1 MAKGKGKKG
10 KGKGKGPVGP
20 EVVTTRTII
29 RERERCMCP
38 RLGDAA
44 VRSERADAIRLE
56 CVFFKIRRAVVQGKE
71 TLDLSRSNLGFVPE
85 ELRTVPELRK
95 LTELDLSRNQLFG
108 SDHVFSMIEELNVLR
123 KLNLSD
129 NFFNGPLSER
139 CTKMVALEDLALD
152 GNQLTELPENVGDW
166 KLMKRFSA
174 AKNELKALP
183 ESSAAWT
190 GLTYLN
196 LRNNKLAA
204 LPGPAMRHW
213 TECETLYLGTNE
225 IAVLPDEVSF
235 LTKLRELGV
244 RTNHLSHVPRRCR
257 PAASSKLHLG
267 NNRIADVPAE
277 VLAHLTEVEE
287 LHLYKNKLDAL
298 RSRSAR

>member
-108 SDHVFSMIEELNVLR
+108 SDHVFSCACDDGWAGPACNTAVNATASKGAAPATAATSAFAAALAVLAGLLLLAAVGAFALAEKRKREVTRYERLVREVGSSASTIITASARDDDEDEER
-123 KLNLSD
+123 ARGSSYAA
-129 NFFNGPLSER
+129 P
-139 CTKMVALEDLALD
+139 EDLALPTFSEMKD
-152 GNQLTELPENVGDW
+152 ISTNISPFHDEPLEL
-166 KLMKRFSA
+166 
-174 AKNELKALP
+174 
-183 ESSAAWT
+183 
-190 GLTYLN
+190 
-196 LRNNKLAA
+196 
-204 LPGPAMRHW
+204 
-213 TECETLYLGTNE
+213 
-225 IAVLPDEVSF
+225 
-235 LTKLRELGV
+235 
-244 RTNHLSHVPRRCR
+244 
-257 PAASSKLHLG
+257 
-267 NNRIADVPAE
+267 
-277 VLAHLTEVEE
+277 
-287 LHLYKNKLDAL
+287 
-298 RSRSAR
+298 